1 MTPVDVSVDA
11 DRHVAKGGAVQTI
24 TVRSYKEADSL
35 LRRADLKQAL
45 YDEAAILM
53 AKVLVNLHGAEHRT
67 RRTVETRVFRRDFFR
82 YYETAIFP
90 RTLEETLSPFIA
102 SGAGDLVDIGYRI
115 MLNLTADFSG
125 IDRPERTAE
134 ETMTLLRLLRTFGKA
149 PTLGQT
155 TLDKEPIKREI
166 QSGLDDFDRLFYSPS
181 ENRRRALL
189 REVEAGKRSE
199 DDLPRDV
206 LTALLQNEV
215 TASAPHDVL
224 MKEMAFFLLAGA
236 FTSIHSMTHAM
247 HELFEWMK
255 HHPEDATRLKS
266 DRLFVQRCAHESIRL
281 HPSSPIARRRPTG
294 PIELPGGSK
303 LTPDDQIVID
313 LLAANKDREVFGA
326 DAETFNPRRTEYPS
340 GPYGLSFG
348 TGMHACIG
356 RNLAAG
362 VLPQPDTDPQNHHYG
377 TIALI
382 LLALIDAKARPDPAA
397 PPRMDLAS
405 GRPNWASYPVLLG
418 R

>member
-1 MTPVDVSVDA
+1 M
-11 DRHVAKGGAVQTI
+11 QTI

-35 LRRADLKQAL
+35 LRRPDLKQAL

-53 AKVLVNLHGAEHRT
+53 AKVLVNLHGNEHRT
-67 RRTVETRVFRRDFFR
+67 RRTVETRVFRRDFFH
-82 YYETAIFP
+82 YYEDAVFP

-102 SGAGDLVDIGYRI
+102 NRSGDLVDIGYRI

-134 ETMTLLRLLRTFGKA
+134 ETATLLRLLRTFGKA

-166 QSGLDDFDRLFYSPS
+166 QGGLDEFDRLFYTPS
-181 ENRRRALL
+181 ADRRRDLL
-189 REVEAGKRSE
+189 REVEAGKREE

-206 LTALLQNEV
+206 LTVLLQNEA
-215 TASAPHDVL
+215 TAAAPHDVL

-247 HELFEWMK
+247 HELFEWK
-255 HHPEDATRLKS
+255 KAHPEYATRLNS

-281 HPSSPIARRRPTG
+281 HPSSPVARSRPTE
-294 PIELPGGSK
+294 PIELPDGSK
-303 LTPDDQIVID
+303 LIPDDQIVID
-313 LLAANKDREVFGA
+313 LLAANKDPDVFGA
-326 DAETFNPRRTEYPS
+326 DAATFNPLRTENPGS
-340 GPYGLSFG
+340 PYGLSFG
-348 TGMHACIG
+348 TGIHACIG

-362 VLPQPDTDPQNHHYG
+362 VLPQPNTDPHNHHYG

-382 LLALIDAKARPDPAA
+382 LLALLDAKARPDPAN
-397 PPRMDLAS
+397 PPRMDTAS

-418 R
+418 

>member
-1 MTPVDVSVDA
+1 M
-11 DRHVAKGGAVQTI
+11 QTI

-35 LRRADLKQAL
+35 LRRPDLKQAL

-53 AKVLVNLHGAEHRT
+53 AKVLVNLHGGEHRT
-67 RRTVETRVFRRDFFR
+67 RRTVETKVFRRDFFR
-82 YYETAIFP
+82 YYEDAVFP
-90 RTLEETLSPFIA
+90 RTLEETLTPFIA
-102 SGAGDLVDIGYRI
+102 AGGGDLVDIGYQI

-125 IDRPERTAE
+125 IDRPKRTAE
-134 ETMTLLRLLRTFGKA
+134 ETATLLRLLRTFGKA

-166 QSGLDDFDRLFYSPS
+166 QGGLDEFDRLFYSPS

-189 REVEAGKRSE
+189 EEVRAGKRSE
-199 DDLPRDV
+199 DELPRDV
-206 LTALLQNEV
+206 LMVLLQNGE
-215 TASAPHDVL
+215 TAAAPHDVL

-247 HELFEWMK
+247 HELFEWRRD
-255 HHPEDATRLKS
+255 HPEDAGRLES

-281 HPSSPIARRRPTG
+281 HPSSPVARRRPTE
-294 PIELPGGSK
+294 PIELPGAVK
-303 LTPDDQIVID
+303 LTSEDQIVID
-313 LLAANKDREVFGA
+313 LLAANKDREIFGA
-326 DAETFNPRRTEYPS
+326 DAETFNPRRTQNPS
-340 GPYGLSFG
+340 APYGLSFG

-356 RNLAAG
+356 RQLAAG
-362 VLPQPDTDPQNHHYG
+362 VLPDAKTDPTNHHYG

-382 LLALIDAKARPDPAA
+382 LLALLGAKGRPDPAH
-397 PPRMDLAS
+397 PPRMDTAS

-418 R
+418 